1 MLLQELFK
9 NDTINWKWGFQG
21 SQEAAARFVVGDIE
35 YQFYA
40 YMLSPYQGDW
50 EVEFKVAHGVD
61 PKYRYSVTGTGNAAH
76 VMAVVVE
83 ILREF
88 LQKYKDKISTLKFS
102 AEENSRR
109 DLYMR
114 MIRRLLPTWDC
125 KVSGDYFLL
134 TPPKN
139 INETTEEDRALI
151 SLSPHLYQKVQS
163 REEAGVYDNPEQEL
177 KIVGKIGD
185 LVDTPIAVLNDVNI
199 ELQSGDPFIERLK
212 EPDEEIEDY
221 AGKVIYGFYEEDTRT
236 IVLNSDLVDK
246 HRMKTSITHEMRH
259 ALDEIKSGSF
269 PGNANRYFTPKK
281 KEHRKDDPYS
291 TLQYRARPAEI
302 NARFVEILDILS
314 KRIPK
319 WYDKLDAG
327 SIKQQL
333 STDFKNLLN
342 KYEIADIFPEKTQSS
357 DYKRLVKRAYD
368 FMQKEMAHV
377 ESELAKKGTPKK
389 ATGSF

>member
-9 NDTINWKWGFQG
+9 NDTTNWKWGFRG
-21 SQEAAARFVVGDIE
+21 SQEAEAKFVVGEVE

-40 YMLSPYQGDW
+40 YMEAPYHGDW
-50 EVEFKVAHGVD
+50 EVEFRVIHGVD
-61 PKYRYSVTGTGNAAH
+61 PRNRYGVTGTGNAAH

-83 ILREF
+83 ILGEF
-88 LQKYKDKISTLKFS
+88 LQQYDDKIKSLTFS
-102 AEENSRR
+102 AKEMSRR
-109 DLYMR
+109 DLYAR
-114 MIRRLLPTWDC
+114 MVRRLLPTWDF
-125 KVSGDYFLL
+125 KLEKQQFFL
-134 TPPKN
+134 TRPEK
-139 INETTEEDRALI
+139 INETAEEDRAII
-151 SLSPHLYQKVQS
+151 SLASVIYNKITPYIDS
-163 REEAGVYDNPEQEL
+163 DGDEL
-177 KIVGKIGD
+177 VRIGKISD
-185 LVDTPIAVLNDVNI
+185 IADTPLHAVDDVSV
-199 ELQSGDPFIERLK
+199 ELLGGDEFIERAK
-212 EPDEEIEDY
+212 EPDEDIEMY
-221 AGKVIYGFYEEDTRT
+221 SGKEFLAFYEEDTRT
-236 IVLNSDLVDK
+236 IVLNRDFLGL
-246 HRMKTSITHEMRH
+246 HRMKTSITHELRH

-327 SIKQQL
+327 SIKKQL

-342 KYEIADIFPEKTQSS
+342 KYEIADIFPEKTQSP

-377 ESELAKKGTPKK
+377 ESELAKNGTPKK

>member
-9 NDTINWKWGFQG
+9 NDTTNWKWGFQG
-21 SQEAAARFVVGDIE
+21 SQEASARFVVGDIE

-50 EVEFKVAHGVD
+50 EVEFKVSHGVD

-102 AEENSRR
+102 AEENSRQ

-139 INETTEEDRALI
+139 INETAEEDRALI
-151 SLSPHLYQKVQS
+151 SLASVIHNKITPYIDS
-163 REEAGVYDNPEQEL
+163 NSDEL
-177 KIVGKIGD
+177 VRIGKIGD
-185 LVDTPIAVLNDVNI
+185 IADTPLHAVDDVSV
-199 ELQSGDPFIERLK
+199 ELLGGDAFIERAK
-212 EPDEEIEDY
+212 EPNEDIEMY
-221 AGKVIYGFYEEDTRT
+221 RGKEFLAFYEEDTRT
-236 IVLNSDLVDK
+236 VVLNKDFLGL
-246 HRMKTSITHEMRH
+246 HRMKTSITHELRH

-327 SIKQQL
+327 AIKQQL

-377 ESELAKKGTPKK
+377 ESELVKQGTPKK